1 MSILDDQI
9 EGRSGQACLLARLA
23 LSNGFEMLMT
33 LQESDLRLL
42 LWIQAM
48 VRTSTIGDVAVPLA
62 SARCA
67 WGLPCLAN
75 GFCRYLA
82 NGETLF
88 PLPRRRATFL
98 SLSRPS
104 YREQKRYGMT
114 PLKKP
119 VDLQRLNE
127 LVSIGSEHDGSDVQ
141 VHLNVEHHYE
151 ADVIPNMSRSPRVKY
166 ITYYEDSDS
175 LPGKRT
181 VVWELDKERVGP
193 NSGKLVIM
201 FMQLGAKLPLYA
213 FKRVNKIVGEKGLIA
228 LDYIEPSI
236 AFLDSLLLGEWED
249 RMQRGIFRY
258 DVTACETK
266 VIPGEYGFIA
276 QLNEGRHLKKR
287 PTEFRVDKVLQPF
300 DGNKFNFTKVG
311 QEEVLFQFEA
321 SDEDNETQF
330 FPNAPIDVENSPSV
344 VAINVS
350 PIEYGHV
357 LLIPWI
363 LECLPQRIDRV
374 SFLLALYMAAEAGN
388 PYFRLG
394 YNSLG
399 AFATINH
406 LHFQVHTQCCA
417 KLWAFLEN
425 EKSAYY
431 LAVPFPIEKAPIREI
446 TTLNGGVKI
455 SELLN
460 YPVRGLVFE
469 GGNTLEDLSNAVSD
483 SCICLQDNSVPYN
496 VLISESGK
504 RIYPFVIYPFS
515 FSTIV
520 HGDLKPENILLDSN
534 LNCKLC
540 DFGICRLMP
549 GETLRCPSFRR
560 YTEPKATVPDSDYWW
575 FCFQEIMHDPQVA
588 ADGFT
593 YEGDALRGW

>member
-1 MSILDDQI
+1 MIATTKTS
-9 EGRSGQACLLARLA
+9 
-23 LSNGFEMLMT
+23 
-33 LQESDLRLL
+33 
-42 LWIQAM
+42 IQAAIETNYDRAQELKAFDDTKTG
-48 VRTSTIGDVAVPLA
+48 VKGLVDAGIARVPKIFIQPPDNLNKTTNP
-62 SARCA
+62 S
-67 WGLPCLAN
+67 N
-75 GFCRYLA
+75 TQF
-82 NGETLF
+82 NF
-88 PLPRRRATFL
+88 PIIDLTVIDKDPIRRRQVIDEIREAAENWGFFQVVNHGVPESVLEEMKKGVHRFYEQDIEVRKEWYTRDVKKAVVYNSNFDLFSAPAANWRDTFNC
-98 SLSRPS
+98 SMAP
-104 YREQKRYGMT
+104 
-114 PLKKP
+114 KP
-119 VDLQRLNE
+119 PNPEE
-127 LVSIGSEHDGSDVQ
+127 L
-141 VHLNVEHHYE
+141 
-151 ADVIPNMSRSPRVKY
+151 
-166 ITYYEDSDS
+166 
-175 LPGKRT
+175 LPPCR
-181 VVWELDKERVGP
+181 RVGP

-249 RMQRGIFRY
+249 RMQRGLFRY

-276 QLNEGRHLKKR
+276 QLNEGRNLKKR
-287 PTEFRVDKVLQPF
+287 PIEFRVDKVLQPF

-406 LHFQVHTQCCA
+406 LHFQ
-417 KLWAFLEN
+417 
-425 EKSAYY
+425 AYY

-446 TTLNGGVKI
+446 TTLNGG
-455 SELLN
+455 
-460 YPVRGLVFE
+460 
-469 GGNTLEDLSNAVSD
+469 
-483 SCICLQDNSVPYN
+483 
-496 VLISESGK
+496 
-504 RIYPFVIYPFS
+504 
-515 FSTIV
+515 
-520 HGDLKPENILLDSN
+520 
-534 LNCKLC
+534 
-540 DFGICRLMP
+540 
-549 GETLRCPSFRR
+549 
-560 YTEPKATVPDSDYWW
+560 
-575 FCFQEIMHDPQVA
+575 EIMHDPQVA

-593 YEGDALRGW
+593 YEGDALRGWLVIRYLNGS

>member
-1 MSILDDQI
+1 MIATTKTS
-9 EGRSGQACLLARLA
+9 
-23 LSNGFEMLMT
+23 
-33 LQESDLRLL
+33 
-42 LWIQAM
+42 IQAAIETNYDRAQELKAFDDTKTG
-48 VRTSTIGDVAVPLA
+48 VKGLVDAGIARVPKIFIQPPDNLNKTTNP
-62 SARCA
+62 S
-67 WGLPCLAN
+67 N
-75 GFCRYLA
+75 TQF
-82 NGETLF
+82 NF
-88 PLPRRRATFL
+88 PIIDLTVIDKDPIRRRQVIDEIREAAENWGFFQVVNHGVPESVLEEMKKGVHRFYEQDIEVRKEWYTRDVKKAVVYNSNFDLFSAPAANWRDTFNCSMAPKPPNPEEL
-98 SLSRPS
+98 PPPC
-104 YREQKRYGMT
+104 REQKRYGMT

-151 ADVIPNMSRSPRVKY
+151 ANVIPNMSRSPRVKY

-193 NSGKLVIM
+193 NLGKLVIM

-249 RMQRGIFRY
+249 RMQRGLFRY

-311 QEEVLFQFEA
+311 HEEVLFQFEA

-406 LHFQVHTQCCA
+406 LHFQVHTQ
-417 KLWAFLEN
+417 
-425 EKSAYY
+425 
-431 LAVPFPIEKAPIREI
+431 
-446 TTLNGGVKI
+446 
-455 SELLN
+455 
-460 YPVRGLVFE
+460 
-469 GGNTLEDLSNAVSD
+469 
-483 SCICLQDNSVPYN
+483 
-496 VLISESGK
+496 
-504 RIYPFVIYPFS
+504 
-515 FSTIV
+515 
-520 HGDLKPENILLDSN
+520 
-534 LNCKLC
+534 
-540 DFGICRLMP
+540 
-549 GETLRCPSFRR
+549 
-560 YTEPKATVPDSDYWW
+560 
-575 FCFQEIMHDPQVA
+575 
-588 ADGFT
+588 
-593 YEGDALRGW
+593 